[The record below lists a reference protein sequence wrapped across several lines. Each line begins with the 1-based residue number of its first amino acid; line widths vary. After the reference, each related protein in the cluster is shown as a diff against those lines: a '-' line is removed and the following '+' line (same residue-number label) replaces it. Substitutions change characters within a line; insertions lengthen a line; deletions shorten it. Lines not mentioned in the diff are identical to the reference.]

1 MYLSGSA
8 VPSPAP
14 RETMNVPRILCL
26 LALLVAALPQRADAI
41 PAFARKYGV
50 SCLVCHTAPPRLNA
64 FGETFAGNGFEFAP
78 GEPPR
83 DTIDTGDRLLRLL
96 ERVNF
101 AIRLDAYAQAQTA
114 RSAGGPAFDIQ
125 TPYGI
130 KLLSGGAIADKVSY
144 YLYFYMSERGEIAG
158 LEDAYIQFTDVAGSG
173 VSLMVGQFQA
183 SDPMFKRELRL
194 EYEDYQPYRV
204 RVGDA
209 RADLTYDRGVMA
221 VASPWEGADAAV
233 LIVNGRGLNEA
244 DEQRFYDRDSGKNLG
259 LRLSQELGPLRV
271 GGYGY
276 FGTETNDGVD
286 DRIRI
291 WGPDATFTFGN
302 TELNAQ
308 YLRRTDSN
316 PFFAASGERTV
327 VDAALV
333 EAVWSPQGPAGRW
346 FFSGLYNVV
355 DSDDPVVSLR
365 LGEQVEEPSLT
376 SRYQTAAASASY
388 LYRRNVRL
396 LGEVMWDV
404 ERKRARFV
412 TGFMTAF

>member
-1 MYLSGSA
+1 MTVPRALLAALLLTLGSA
-8 VPSPAP
+8 AIAGPAH
-14 RETMNVPRILCL
+14 
-26 LALLVAALPQRADAI
+26 AI

-64 FGETFAGNGFEFAP
+64 FGETFAGTGFEFAV

-83 DTIDTGDRLLRLL
+83 DTIETGDRLLRLL
-96 ERVNF
+96 DRINF
-101 AIRLDAYAQAQTA
+101 AIRVDAYAQAQTA
-114 RSAGGPAFDIQ
+114 RAAGGPSVDIQ

-144 YLYFYMSERGEIAG
+144 YMYFYMSERGEVAG
-158 LEDAYIQFTDVAGSG
+158 LEDAYIQFTDLVGTG

-221 VASPWEGADAAV
+221 VGSPWEGADVAV
-233 LIVNGRGLNEA
+233 LMVNGRGLEEA
-244 DEQRFYDRDSGKNLG
+244 DEARFFDRDSGKNFG
-259 LRLSQELGPLRV
+259 LRLSQELGPLRL

-276 FGTETNDGVD
+276 FGTESADGVD

-291 WGPDATFTFGN
+291 WGPDATLTTGN
-302 TELNAQ
+302 VELNGQ
-308 YLRRTDSN
+308 YLRRTDSD
-316 PFFAASGERTV
+316 PFFAAADAETT
-327 VDAALV
+327 VDAGFV
-333 EAVWSPQGPAGRW
+333 EAVWSPQGPGGRW
-346 FFSGLYNVV
+346 FFSGLYNLVF
-355 DSDDPVVSLR
+355 SDDPVVSLR
-365 LGEQVEEPSLT
+365 LGEQTEEPPLAR
-376 SRYQTAAASASY
+376 RYQTATASASY

-404 ERKRARFV
+404 EEDRARFV